1 LLSRLSRG
9 CNVQVERQTLRSNFR
24 PRDGG
29 AHNSAKATDDALLP
43 PSTRGADTP
52 PAGGMDDDINRTN
65 VV

>member
-1 LLSRLSRG
+1 
-9 CNVQVERQTLRSNFR
+9 VQVERQTLRSNFR